1 MSKGQ
6 KPAPSFWGL
15 VGRVA
20 GALFGVA
27 LTSAALL
34 IVTGEIAVENGAG
47 EPITNIFVRILLGL
61 VVGAVGLGT
70 VCGAIEGFP
79 EGPHSS
85 SEYAGNESGFDGDGD
100 IDID

>member
-6 KPAPSFWGL
+6 KPALSFWGL

-27 LTSAALL
+27 LTGAALL
-34 IVTGEIAVENGAG
+34 VATGHIAVRNGAG
-47 EPITNIFVRILLGL
+47 ETITNIFVRILLGL
-61 VVGAVGLGT
+61 VVGAMGLAT
-70 VCGAIEGFP
+70 MCGAIEGFP
-79 EGPHSS
+79 QGPRSS
-85 SEYAGNESGFDGDGD
+85 NESAGNESGFDGDGD